1 MELYEAMTTA
11 GATRRFL
18 TDPVSDE
25 TLLRVLDAARYAPSG
40 GNRQGWRVI
49 VIRDV
54 QTRRALRDLYQ
65 EPWGEYVA
73 RWYPLPLGAEIPL
86 KLQRSNEFAAHLD
99 DAPVHLLVCVQRSAL
114 NVTDPN
120 ANPSI
125 TGGASVY
132 PFVQNLLLACHAE
145 GLGTVLTTLL
155 GTREAQVR
163 QLLALPD
170 DYAFAAHVPI
180 GYPAPGA
187 KVTKLKRLPVTAF
200 AVCEKFGGAPFGG

>member
-25 TLLRVLDAARYAPSG
+25 RLLRVLDAARYAPSG

-49 VIRDV
+49 VIRDA

-73 RWYPLPLGAEIPL
+73 RWYPLPPGAEIPP

-99 DAPVHLLVCVQRSAL
+99 DAPVHLLIWVQRAAL
-114 NVTDPN
+114 NVTDAN

-125 TGGASVY
+125 TGGGSIY

-145 GLGTVLTTLL
+145 GLGAVLTTLL
-155 GTREAQVR
+155 GTREAQLR
-163 QLLALPD
+163 QLLEVPE

-187 KVTKLKRLPVTAF
+187 KVTKLKRKSVAEF
-200 AVCEKFGGAPFGG
+200 AVCEKFGGAPFGQ